1 VARSRARRASAS
13 RTEDRLR
20 RLLAIVPYVV
30 RNPGARI
37 DEVSRLFGVPE
48 TALTQDL
55 NLLFLTGLPPYT
67 PADLIEVE
75 IEGGRVWI
83 RMAEHFARPVRL
95 TRPEARA
102 LYLRGSELLG
112 APGLPEAEA
121 LRSALD
127 KLAGSLGPDSLG
139 DLQVEVGE
147 APAGEVGHLETVREA
162 AARRERLEIDYYSG
176 SRDEVTTR
184 RIDPEHV
191 FSAIGNW
198 YVVAWDHRSD
208 AERLFRVDRIRAAR
222 PSGERFEPRGLLGQG
237 RELYTPTG
245 EDIRVRLRVG
255 PGARWIAE
263 YYAVEEATE
272 GRDGVLELT
281 LPTRDLAWM
290 AKLILRLGGQ
300 AEILEPPELRDL
312 VRRAAEETLS
322 RYR

>member
-1 VARSRARRASAS
+1 VAPS
-13 RTEDRLR
+13 RTEERLR
-20 RLLAIVPYVV
+20 RLLAIVPYIV
-30 RNPGARI
+30 RHPGVGM
-37 DEVSRLFGVPE
+37 DDVSKLFDVPQG
-48 TALTQDL
+48 ALAEDL

-95 TRPEARA
+95 TRAEALA

-112 APGLPEAEA
+112 APGLPEGEA

-127 KLAGSLGPDSLG
+127 KLAASLGPEALG
-139 DLQVEVGE
+139 KLQVEVGQPPADE
-147 APAGEVGHLETVREA
+147 ATHLEAVRDA
-162 AARRERLEIDYYSG
+162 VSRRESLEIDYYSA

-184 RIDPEHV
+184 RIDPEQV

-198 YVVAWDHRSD
+198 YVVAWDARSD
-208 AERLFRVDRIRAAR
+208 AERLFRVDRIRAVR
-222 PSGERFEPRGLLGQG
+222 QTGETFEPRGLLGQG
-237 RELYTPTG
+237 RELYTPSG

-263 YYAVEEATE
+263 YYAVEEASE
-272 GRDGVLELT
+272 RDGSLEIT
-281 LPTRDLAWM
+281 IPTKDLAWI
-290 AKLILRLGGQ
+290 AKLVLRLGGH
-300 AEILEPPELRDL
+300 AEIVEPEELRDL
-312 VRRAAEETLS
+312 VRRTAQEALT

>member
-1 VARSRARRASAS
+1 VAPS
-13 RTEDRLR
+13 RTEERLR

-30 RNPGARI
+30 RHPGARMEEI
-37 DEVSRLFGVPE
+37 SHLFDVPE
-48 TALTQDL
+48 GALAEDL

-67 PADLIEVE
+67 PADLVEVE

-95 TRPEARA
+95 TRAEALA

-112 APGLPEAEA
+112 APGLPEADA

-127 KLAGSLGPDSLG
+127 KLASSLGPEALG
-139 DLQVEVGE
+139 KLQVEVGE
-147 APAGEVGHLETVREA
+147 APAEEATHLETVRNA
-162 AARRERLEIDYYSG
+162 AGRRERLEIDYYSA

-184 RIDPEHV
+184 RIDPEQV

-198 YVVAWDHRSD
+198 YVVAWDERSD

-222 PSGERFEPRGLLGQG
+222 PTGETFEPRGLLGQG
-237 RELYTPTG
+237 RELYTPSG
-245 EDIRVRLRVG
+245 EDIRVRLRVR

-263 YYAVEEATE
+263 YYAVEEAEERNGT
-272 GRDGVLELT
+272 LEVT
-281 LPTRDLAWM
+281 LPTKDLAWM
-290 AKLILRLGGQ
+290 AKLVLRLGGQ

-312 VRRAAEETLS
+312 VRRTTQETLG

>member
-1 VARSRARRASAS
+1 MAPS
-13 RTEDRLR
+13 RTEERLR

-30 RNPGARI
+30 RHPGVRME
-37 DEVSRLFGVPE
+37 EVARLFDIPE
-48 TALTQDL
+48 GALAEDL

-67 PADLIEVE
+67 PGDLIEVE

-95 TRPEARA
+95 TRAEALA

-112 APGLPEAEA
+112 AAGFPDAGA

-127 KLAGSLGPDSLG
+127 KLASSLGPEALG
-139 DLQVEVGE
+139 KLQVEVGE
-147 APAGEVGHLETVREA
+147 APAEEATHLGTVREA
-162 AARRERLEIDYYSG
+162 AARRERLEIDYYSA

-184 RIDPEHV
+184 RIDPEQV

-198 YVVAWDHRSD
+198 YVVAWDGRSD

-222 PSGERFEPRGLLGQG
+222 PTREIFEPRGLLGQG
-237 RELYTPTG
+237 RELYSPSG
-245 EDIRVRLRVG
+245 EDIRVRLRVW
-255 PGARWIAE
+255 PGARWVAE
-263 YYAVEEATE
+263 YYAVEEAE
-272 GRDGVLELT
+272 ERNGALEVT
-281 LPTRDLAWM
+281 LPTKDLAWM

-300 AEILEPPELRDL
+300 AEILEPGELRDL
-312 VRRAAEETLS
+312 VRRTTRETLA

>member
-1 VARSRARRASAS
+1 VGPS
-13 RTEDRLR
+13 RTEERLR
-20 RLLAIVPYVV
+20 RLLAIVPYIV
-30 RNPGARI
+30 RHPGVAME
-37 DEVSRLFGVPE
+37 EVSKLFDVPE
-48 TALTQDL
+48 GALAEDL

-75 IEGGRVWI
+75 MEGGRVWI

-95 TRPEARA
+95 TRAEALA

-127 KLAGSLGPDSLG
+127 KLAGSLGPEALG
-139 DLQVEVGE
+139 RLQVEVGQ
-147 APAGEVGHLETVREA
+147 APAEEATHLEAVREA
-162 AARRERLEIDYYSG
+162 ASRRQSLELDYYSA

-184 RIDPEHV
+184 RIDPEQV

-198 YVVAWDHRSD
+198 YVVAWDDRSD

-222 PSGERFEPRGLLGQG
+222 PTGDTFEPRGLLGQG
-237 RELYTPTG
+237 RELYTPSG

-263 YYAVEEATE
+263 YYAVEEASE
-272 GRDGVLELT
+272 RSGSLEVT
-281 LPTRDLAWM
+281 LPTKDLAWM
-290 AKLILRLGGQ
+290 AKLVLRLGGQ
-300 AEILEPPELRDL
+300 AEIVEPEELRDL
-312 VRRAAEETLS
+312 VRRTAGETLAL
-322 RYR
+322 YR

>member
-1 VARSRARRASAS
+1 MPPSERRGQSAS
-13 RTEDRLR
+13 RTVERLR

-48 TALTQDL
+48 SALTEDL

-95 TRPEARA
+95 TRPEAQA
-102 LYLRGSELLG
+102 LFLRGSELLG

-127 KLAGSLGPDSLG
+127 KLARTLGPDALG

-147 APAGEVGHLETVREA
+147 APAEEVGHLETVRQA
-162 AARRERLEIDYYSG
+162 AARREGLEIDYFSA

-184 RIDPEHV
+184 RIDPEQV

-198 YVVAWDHRSD
+198 YLVAWDHRSD

-222 PSGERFEPRGLLGQG
+222 PTGETFEPRGLLGQG
-237 RELYTPTG
+237 RELYTPSG

-263 YYAVEEATE
+263 YYAVEEASEAE
-272 GRDGVLELT
+272 GGFLEVT

-290 AKLILRLGGQ
+290 AKLVLRLGGQ
-300 AEILEPPELRDL
+300 AEILEPEELRDL
-312 VRRAAEETLS
+312 VRRTAGETLT